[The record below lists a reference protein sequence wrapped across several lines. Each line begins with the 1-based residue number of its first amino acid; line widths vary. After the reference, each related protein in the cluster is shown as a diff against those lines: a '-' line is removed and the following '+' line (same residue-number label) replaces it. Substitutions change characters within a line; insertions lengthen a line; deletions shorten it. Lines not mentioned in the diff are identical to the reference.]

1 MYTVYRQY
9 DPNKTELIAKPF
21 RMGAN
26 EPYILKYLHSKPSP
40 SPHIISLI
48 ETTPTFS
55 GRAWLILPK
64 MHTLNSLLIDSR
76 GVCGRE
82 QLSWGL
88 IKGLAYLHEHNV
100 AHRDIRPKNLVCD
113 DDFRLKI
120 IDFDTAMEVHDEN
133 TEIAESGI
141 DYWTYWTAPE
151 AHERNGPPLP
161 MYSPIKADR
170 WSCGK
175 VIRHHLMAKNGNNCI
190 SKFADQLMANDPQQR
205 PPLPEWHKFLGALF
219 SDVSHIP
226 ENGGQENSR
235 PLQDMV
241 EADRE
246 SITLPDSKRPRL
258 ELGNQGPRGP

>member
-9 DPNKTELIAKPF
+9 DPNKTEMIAKPF

-48 ETTPTFS
+48 ETTPTIS

-120 IDFDTAMEVHDEN
+120 IDFDIAMEVHDEN
-133 TEIAESGI
+133 TKAVSTTGPTGQRLKLTRETDRRFQCIA
-141 DYWTYWTAPE
+141 
-151 AHERNGPPLP
+151 L
-161 MYSPIKADR
+161 
-170 WSCGK
+170 
-175 VIRHHLMAKNGNNCI
+175 
-190 SKFADQLMANDPQQR
+190 
-205 PPLPEWHKFLGALF
+205 
-219 SDVSHIP
+219 
-226 ENGGQENSR
+226 SR
-235 PLQDMV
+235 PTDGRVGKSFGIISWRRTETTASRSLLI
-241 EADRE
+241 
-246 SITLPDSKRPRL
+246 S
-258 ELGNQGPRGP
+258 

>member
-21 RMGAN
+21 RLGTN
-26 EPYILKYLHSKPSP
+26 EPDILKYLHSKPSP

-48 ETTPTFS
+48 ETTPTIT

-64 MHTLNSLLIDSR
+64 MHTLHNSFIDSC

-100 AHRDIRPKNLVCD
+100 AHRDIKLSNLACD
-113 DDFRLKI
+113 DDLRLKI
-120 IDFDTAMEVHDEN
+120 IDFDFAMEVKDEN
-133 TEIAESGI
+133 TEIAEHCGR
-141 DYWTYWTAPE
+141 TKYWTAPE
-151 AHERNGPPLP
+151 VGKRDEPPPP
-161 MYSPIKADR
+161 MFSPIKADR
-170 WSCGK
+170 WSCGF
-175 VIRHHLMAKNGNNCI
+175 VIRRHLMAGNGNNCL

-205 PPLPEWHKFLGALF
+205 PPLPEWHKFLGAPF

-226 ENGGQENSR
+226 TYGGKDISR

-241 EADRE
+241 EVDRE
-246 SITLPDSKRPRL
+246 SMKLPDSKRPRL
-258 ELGNQGPRGP
+258 ERGDQRPQGP